1 MPNECHW
8 LKIFEIQKDRG
19 VLQTRVIGQISDQ
32 LQMLVE
38 LGTYIVVSFCIVF
51 SWEHVARITDFTFKP
66 SVFLDWC
73 ATWARVTCTWA
84 GASAA
89 RISSFLVHLHLEDGL
104 KTLDALLRP
113 TVQLIVSPYY
123 AIKEC
128 SMLEYKIPVTIVI
141 GTIILLIVF
150 VWIADCC
157 FRYRYGFSILT
168 ISRETIQ
175 KWLNG
180 IY

>member
-1 MPNECHW
+1 
-8 LKIFEIQKDRG
+8 
-19 VLQTRVIGQISDQ
+19 
-32 LQMLVE
+32 MLVE
-38 LGTYIVVSFCIVF
+38 ICIYVVASFCLVF
-51 SWEHVARITDFTFKP
+51 AWEHVARITDLTFKP

-73 ATWARVTCTWA
+73 ATWARVAWTWI

-89 RISSFLVHLHLEDGL
+89 RISSFLVDLHLEDGL

-123 AIKEC
+123 AIKEY
-128 SMLEYKIPVTIVI
+128 SITMLEYKIPVTIVI

-157 FRYRYGFSILT
+157 IRYQYGVSFLA

-180 IY
+180 FY